1 VETRRGEAHQEGEGF
16 YDELIVLE
24 ELQTKAVLRLMK
36 AKLLIETVVAAE
48 PIKRTLTSDE
58 IKKYLNR
65 KTGNQNQFKKVHV
78 TLIEDEKICNATL
91 QRKARFKTPKK
102 STVDI
107 THELWLD
114 KNSIRTSRQL
124 EN

>member
-1 VETRRGEAHQEGEGF
+1 
-16 YDELIVLE
+16 
-24 ELQTKAVLRLMK
+24 LRLMK

-48 PIKRTLTSDE
+48 PIS
-58 IKKYLNR
+58 KKINFWR
-65 KTGNQNQFKKVHV
+65 NKKIPKKNGGNQNQFKKVHV

-107 THELWLD
+107 THELW
-114 KNSIRTSRQL
+114 RQ
-124 EN
+124 EFHPGHRDN

>member
-1 VETRRGEAHQEGEGF
+1 
-16 YDELIVLE
+16 
-24 ELQTKAVLRLMK
+24 
-36 AKLLIETVVAAE
+36 
-48 PIKRTLTSDE
+48 
-58 IKKYLNR
+58 
-65 KTGNQNQFKKVHV
+65 VHV

-107 THELWLD
+107 TWALATKFHQD
-114 KNSIRTSRQL
+114 IATI